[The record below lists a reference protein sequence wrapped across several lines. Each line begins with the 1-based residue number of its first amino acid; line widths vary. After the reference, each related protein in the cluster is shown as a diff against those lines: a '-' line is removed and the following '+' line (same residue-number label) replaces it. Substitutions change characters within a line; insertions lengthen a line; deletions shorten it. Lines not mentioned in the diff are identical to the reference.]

1 MSSRRV
7 YRATCLHEPKSAA
20 DGLKARLLRY
30 PNSPAWDRWIH
41 GVLAQLA
48 TPEAWCNNVPLRE
61 QYAAEARDA
70 IDFWVQADMLGTV
83 IAYVSTQPPKGTLRC
98 NGSTHQRAD
107 YPRLYDALD
116 PAYIIDANTF
126 ETPDLEGR
134 FLWGALNVQP
144 TADTGGATSV
154 TLTTAQIPAHTH
166 TTAPHTHTEGIAGP
180 TAITIGPG
188 APAPSALPAAGVT
201 GPATVSVNA
210 AGGGDAH
217 DNMPPYHAVR
227 YAIIAY

>member
-1 MSSRRV
+1 
-7 YRATCLHEPKSAA
+7 
-20 DGLKARLLRY
+20 
-30 PNSPAWDRWIH
+30 
-41 GVLAQLA
+41 LAQLT

-98 NGSTHQRAD
+98 DGSTHQRAD

-116 PAYIIDANTF
+116 AAYIVDANTF

-154 TLTTAQIPAHTH
+154 TLTTAQMPAHTH
-166 TTAPHTHTEGIAGP
+166 TTNPHTHTEGIAGP

-188 APAPSALPAAGVT
+188 APAPSAIPAAGVT